1 LASPDQ
7 DSVEKKR
14 AGISCQSWDARGCER
29 GGRTDCDGDRSKEGL
44 EPEGSLANHGFT
56 NTITM
61 AGQDER

>member
-1 LASPDQ
+1 
-7 DSVEKKR
+7 
-14 AGISCQSWDARGCER
+14 
-29 GGRTDCDGDRSKEGL
+29 L